1 MLHVL
6 GENGAKYLDLL
17 IYPPVA
23 AVISGIITWLCIR
36 LLPRFG
42 MVDIPHGRH
51 DHAKPTPRGG
61 GIAIIAAFFVTGLIF
76 ALKHPEQ
83 PEMLR
88 VIGHFAI
95 PAALLAVTGLVDDR
109 YELPPLVKLSS
120 QIAVGV
126 LVYYLGGGF
135 YKLYNYHL
143 PVYVGLPLTVCWVIG
158 VINAFNLIDG
168 LDGLAAGLSS
178 VSSLLLAVWGI
189 VFVSMPGYASLS
201 LIFCGAC
208 IGFLIFNFS
217 PAKIFMGDTGSM
229 FLGLFFAFLCGRYAS
244 RSATLTA
251 LAVPLLAIGVP
262 IFDVFLA
269 IWRRVMRRIA
279 DPSGA
284 SGIMSGDHDHLHHRL
299 MKKYGSK
306 SKTAIFLYLLLAMAG
321 AAGMGAVMLKGFLPG
336 AIYLVILLGVFL
348 AVRLANIE
356 VMDSFSCIVNGL
368 KRPSHRLMLI
378 LVHPFIDFVL
388 ISCAYLVSCMF
399 FFEYEPD
406 FPESFCYLI
415 FCLPLMLV
423 LYCTGIYR
431 TYWLRAGINRYYK
444 FFCWLT
450 VGGGIEL
457 LLLYMLERFYGF
469 FGSIPLEY
477 LYGGYL
483 FFFLLVLVLVSGERF
498 LVRYLESFGIRS
510 FYLKMNS
517 EQALAQRVAIL
528 GGGASCRLFIQNLFC
543 RNYLQLPLTL
553 VGIIDDDPAIR
564 NLNVYGLTVLGNT
577 RQIEEVYEHTPFEAL
592 VITTELSEESLER
605 VRSFAVAHN
614 IRLGVFAAETHLCP
628 PDHLEEML
636 EKLEKQTGMFS
647 SAGQP
652 GSDQN

>member
-1 MLHVL
+1 MLHIL

-17 IYPPVA
+17 IYPPAA
-23 AVISGIITWLCIR
+23 AVISAIITWLGIR

-61 GIAIIAAFFVTGLIF
+61 GIAIIIAFFVVGVVF
-76 ALKHPEQ
+76 ALRSSGH

-88 VIGHFAI
+88 IVGHFAI
-95 PAALLAVTGLVDDR
+95 PAAVLTLAGLIDDR
-109 YELPPLVKLSS
+109 YELSPWLKLAA

-126 LVYYLGGGF
+126 LVYYLGGGI
-135 YKLYNYHL
+135 YNL
-143 PVYVGLPLTVCWVIG
+143 FNCAFPVYIGLPLTVCWVIG

-168 LDGLAAGLSS
+168 LDGLAAGLAS

-229 FLGLFFAFLCGRYAS
+229 FLGLFFAFLCGRYAT

-251 LAVPLLAIGVP
+251 LVVPLLAIGVP

-279 DPSGA
+279 DPAGA

-299 MKKYGSK
+299 MKKFGSK
-306 SKTAIFLYLLLAMAG
+306 SKTAIFLYLLLAAIG
-321 AAGMGAVMLKGFLPG
+321 IAGMVAVMLKGLFSG
-336 AIYLVILLGVFL
+336 AIYVIVLLGVFL

-356 VMDSFSCIVNGL
+356 VMDSFGCIVNGL
-368 KRPSHRLMLI
+368 KRPSHRMLLI
-378 LVHPFIDFVL
+378 LVHPFIDFAL
-388 ISCAYLVSCMF
+388 ISCAYVASCIF

-406 FPESFCYLI
+406 FPESLCYLI

-444 FFCWLT
+444 FFCWLLI
-450 VGGGIEL
+450 GGVLEL
-457 LLLYMLERFYGF
+457 AILYVLERFYGF
-469 FGSIPLEY
+469 FGAMPLEY

-483 FFFLLVLVLVSGERF
+483 FFFLLVLVLVASERF

-510 FYLKMNS
+510 FYLKMNQ
-517 EQALAQRVAIL
+517 EKALAERVVII

-553 VGIIDDDPAIR
+553 TGIIDDDPAIR
-564 NLNVYGLTVLGNT
+564 HLNVYGLEVLGNT
-577 RQIEEVYEHTPFEAL
+577 TEIEAIYERTPFEVL
-592 VITTELSEESLER
+592 VITTEIPETSLER
-605 VRSFAVAHN
+605 IRTFAAAH
-614 IRLGVFAAETHLCP
+614 RVKVGVFVTDTHFCS
-628 PDHLEEML
+628 PDQLGEAV
-636 EKLEKQTGMFS
+636 KLL
-647 SAGQP
+647 
-652 GSDQN
+652 GSNVAMPAVDEPQGE